1 MFATASCTNLIIFP
15 NTNKPIYNGKKDKCI
30 TLFLHFCAVD
40 FTTRILQH
48 LSEIF
53 PTCWQIS
60 VRYSFPFFSFYS
72 LVFLLITQP
81 ILIKQQRID
90 LHRKFGKLSYV
101 LAPILILTIII
112 LAINQIQRELSLAE
126 NNAAVTAFIALIDI
140 LSFSTYFI
148 IAMLNSKNLRWHVA
162 FLVAATL
169 VVLNPGLSRLLN
181 QIEYGLGMLVA
192 VLLPFV
198 LSIFVI
204 CIERIKYK
212 RPILRSPYF
221 LYLCLWTITILMFAT
236 IPKTEFW
243 INFVNSTFK

>member
-1 MFATASCTNLIIFP
+1 MERKTNVLLYFFIFVLLISLLGFFNTYLKFFP
-15 NTNKPIYNGKKDKCI
+15 HVGKFPYVI
-30 TLFLHFCAVD
+30 HF
-40 FTTRILQH
+40 H
-48 LSEIF
+48 
-53 PTCWQIS
+53 
-60 VRYSFPFFSFYS
+60 FSAFIAWF
-72 LVFLLITQP
+72 FLLITQP

-112 LAINQIQRELSLAE
+112 LAINQIKRELSLAE
-126 NNAAVTAFIALIDI
+126 NNAAVIAFIALIDI

-221 LYLCLWTITILMFAT
+221 LYLCMLTITILMFAT

>member
-1 MFATASCTNLIIFP
+1 MERKTNVLLYFFIFVLLISLLGFFNTYLKFFP
-15 NTNKPIYNGKKDKCI
+15 HVGKFPYVI
-30 TLFLHFCAVD
+30 HF
-40 FTTRILQH
+40 H
-48 LSEIF
+48 
-53 PTCWQIS
+53 
-60 VRYSFPFFSFYS
+60 FSAFIAWF
-72 LVFLLITQP
+72 FLLITQP
-81 ILIKQQRID
+81 ILIKRKRID

-101 LAPILILTIII
+101 LAPILILTIVI

-140 LSFSTYFI
+140 LSFSTYYI